1 MDPTIALEQG
11 RRSFVERVGFEPLVE
26 PELELG
32 QTDWKEELQT
42 KELHHID
49 SDHTWAAEGEEVGE
63 TYRMLGEE
71 VEPVPIGCL
80 VGLGLVQVP
89 IHCHPWLQQQE

>member
-1 MDPTIALEQG
+1 MDQTMALEQG
-11 RRSFVERVGFEPLVE
+11 QRSSVERVGSEPLVE

-42 KELHHID
+42 KELLHID
-49 SDHTWAAEGEEVGE
+49 SDHTWAAEWEVGE
-63 TYRMLGEE
+63 TYRMLEE
-71 VEPVPIGCL
+71 GVEPVPIDCL

-89 IHCHPWLQQQE
+89 IRCHQWPGQQQE